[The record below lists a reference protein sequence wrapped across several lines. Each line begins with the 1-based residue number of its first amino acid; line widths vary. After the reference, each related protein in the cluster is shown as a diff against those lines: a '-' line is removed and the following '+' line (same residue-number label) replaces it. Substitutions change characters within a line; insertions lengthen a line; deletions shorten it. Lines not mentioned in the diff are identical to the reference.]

1 MGFIDDIIG
10 GNIGGIGGAL
20 AAFKTI
26 IIWIIVLIVVLAV
39 VGIWYFRRRNIQS
52 YNIPLIIITP
62 RSDGRVVEI
71 NRGVGGYFG
80 ANKVGG
86 ITSFR
91 VKRKGIGTVDI
102 PPPESSF
109 LTSPERTLILAQK
122 GVGDY
127 EPVLPESLDMIMCE
141 DKKQRAILQLRAKN
155 QEATAWAFDN
165 EESAK
170 KRFTFIS
177 FWDKWNSLIS
187 MMTFVFILFLV
198 LYVNWI
204 GLKDVVT
211 GLKEVAEVLKHTSQP
226 IITPGG

>member
-10 GNIGGIGGAL
+10 GNASIGGAL
-20 AAFKTI
+20 QTFQTVMI
-26 IIWIIVLIVVLAV
+26 GVLIFIVAAV
-39 VGIWYFRRRNIQS
+39 VVGFVVVRKKINKQ
-52 YNIPLIIITP
+52 YNIPLIIVTP

-71 NRGVGGYFG
+71 SRGVGGYFG

-91 VKRKGIGTVDI
+91 VKRKGIATVDI

-109 LTSPERTLILAQK
+109 LTSPDRTLILAQK

-127 EPVLPESLDMIMCE
+127 EPVLPESLDMIMCG
-141 DKKQRAILQLRAKN
+141 DKKERAILQLRAKN

-170 KRFTFIS
+170 RRFTFAS
-177 FWDKWNSLIS
+177 FWDKWNSLIT
-187 MMTFVFILFLV
+187 MMTFIFILFLI
-198 LYVNWI
+198 LYIQWI
-204 GLKDVVT
+204 GMKDVVT
-211 GLKEVAEVLKHTSQP
+211 GLKEVADVLKHTATP
-226 IITPGG
+226 IITSGG